1 MIELTVAASAA
12 FKAYELLKKGLA
24 AGREIDDMRGQVKSF
39 FKNKQKV
46 LACVQ
51 EAEENDKLDS
61 LYAAIDV
68 VTELENLQKI
78 EDKIKWSYIDAGKSM
93 TWHKIVREQQRI
105 EKKRAAKLIRASNE
119 SASENELIK
128 AIGLVFIFLVLGL
141 GAAAAILYFILTSGG
156 SDA

>member
-24 AGREIDDMRGQVKSF
+24 AGKEIDDMRGQVKSF

-105 EKKRAAKLIRASNE
+105 EKKRAAKRVRASNE

-128 AIGLVFIFLVLGL
+128 AIGLVFIFLILGL
-141 GAAAAILYFILTSGG
+141 GAAAAILFFILSSGG
-156 SDA
+156 PDA

>member
-24 AGREIDDMRGQVKSF
+24 AGKEIDDMRGQVKSF

-93 TWHKIVREQQRI
+93 TWHKIVREQKRI
-105 EKKRAAKLIRASNE
+105 ENKRAAKLIRARNE
-119 SASENELIK
+119 STSENELIK
-128 AIGLVFIFLVLGL
+128 AIGLVFIFLILGL

>member
-12 FKAYELLKKGLA
+12 FKAYEILKKGLA
-24 AGREIDDMRGQVKSF
+24 AGKEIDDMRGQVKSF
-39 FKNKQKV
+39 FRNKQKV

-93 TWHKIVREQQRI
+93 TWQKIVREQKRI
-105 EKKRAAKLIRASNE
+105 ESKRAAKAIRANRAAENE
-119 SASENELIK
+119 TELIK
-128 AIGLVFIFLVLGL
+128 AIGLVFVFLVLGL
-141 GAAAAILYFILTSGG
+141 GAAGAILFFILTSGG
-156 SDA
+156 PDA

>member
-105 EKKRAAKLIRASNE
+105 EKKRAAKRVRASNE

>member
-24 AGREIDDMRGQVKSF
+24 AGKEIDDMRGQVKSF

-105 EKKRAAKLIRASNE
+105 EKKRAAKRVRASNE

>member
-1 MIELTVAASAA
+1 MIEITVGISAA
-12 FKAYELLKKGLA
+12 VKAYELFRKGLD
-24 AGREIDDMRGQVKSF
+24 AGKEIEECSAQVKSF
-39 FKNKQKV
+39 FKAKSKVEAVVQK
-46 LACVQ
+46 
-51 EAEENDKLDS
+51 AEENDKLDS

-105 EKKRAAKLIRASNE
+105 EKKRAAKRVRASNE

>member
-1 MIELTVAASAA
+1 M
-12 FKAYELLKKGLA
+12 
-24 AGREIDDMRGQVKSF
+24 
-39 FKNKQKV
+39 
-46 LACVQ
+46 ACVQ

-93 TWHKIVREQQRI
+93 TWQKIVREQKRI
-105 EKKRAAKLIRASNE
+105 ESKRAAKAIRANRAAENE
-119 SASENELIK
+119 TELIK

-141 GAAAAILYFILTSGG
+141 GAAGAILFFILTSGG
-156 SDA
+156 PDA

>member
-1 MIELTVAASAA
+1 MIELTVPASSA
-12 FKAYELLKKGLA
+12 FKAYEILKKGLA
-24 AGREIDDMRGQVKSF
+24 AGKEIDDMRGQVKSF
-39 FKNKQKV
+39 FRNKQKV

-93 TWHKIVREQQRI
+93 TWQKIVREQKRI
-105 EKKRAAKLIRASNE
+105 ESKRAAKAIRANRAAENE
-119 SASENELIK
+119 TELIK

-141 GAAAAILYFILTSGG
+141 GAAGAILFFILTSGG
-156 SDA
+156 PDA